1 MKFSLSVAA
10 LAAIC
15 HVVQGLEINLEWDI
29 GEGTS
34 DVSSAS
40 SLLRFTSDTAPELT
54 EWVPLGWD
62 HGSLSLQR
70 RNNSESFIVM
80 QLTPPTSRHQ
90 AILGKTSDISTP
102 ASHAT
107 PQGPSQV
114 MLEAQVE
121 LTPSAPYYFKVDA
134 HHDIRRNRTTYEGL
148 YSTGEKWMYLGSLI
162 LQHPVGNATVQGAQ
176 STSVNDELARV
187 LSVMATS
194 SPPAATSSA
203 AKDSDEDDDKDS
215 DDSDSDD
222 DKERKGK
229 EMFNRGKQMF
239 EVEDSFEDFVRDGYH
254 ELRAQA
260 REPETAVPPTSTVAH
275 KVNRAAS
282 NTDSDSD
289 SDSDSD
295 TESSAP
301 KSTPSKISVASSAE
315 QLARVKNPITF
326 PEIPP
331 FPRMY
336 SGIRRLDGGS
346 HTDLR
351 AGVFK
356 SFELRSRLGETFYI
370 GRAHAFLYD
379 SKNDDLAAVRHYF
392 LASSYLLTID
402 GPKEV
407 EDIIETETET
417 VVVAAESDLPASDS
431 PRSD

>member
-1 MKFSLSVAA
+1 MKFCIVAA
-10 LAAIC
+10 LAAVC
-15 HVVQGLEINLEWDI
+15 RVAHGLEINLEWDI

-70 RNNSESFIVM
+70 RNSSEAFIVM

-90 AILGKTSDISTP
+90 AILGRTSDISTP

-114 MLEAQVE
+114 MLEARVE
-121 LTPSAPYYFKVDA
+121 LIPSAPYYFKVDA

-148 YSTGEKWMYLGSLI
+148 YSTDDKWMYLGSLI
-162 LQHPVGNATVQGAQ
+162 LQHPVGNETVHAAQ
-176 STSVNDELARV
+176 SAADELARV
-187 LSVMATS
+187 IGAMATS

-203 AKDSDEDDDKDS
+203 VKDSDDYS

-222 DKERKGK
+222 ENDKAK
-229 EMFNRGKQMF
+229 EMFDRGKQML
-239 EVEDSFEDFVRDGYH
+239 EVDDSFEDFVQDGYQ

-260 REPETAVPPTSTVAH
+260 REPETAVPPASTVAH
-275 KVNRAAS
+275 KINRAVTT
-282 NTDSDSD
+282 NTDSD

-295 TESSAP
+295 TESDAP
-301 KSTPSKISVASSAE
+301 KSSSASDASSAE
-315 QLARVKNPITF
+315 QQARVKNPITF

-351 AGVFK
+351 AGVYK
-356 SFELRSRLGETFYI
+356 SFELHSRLGETFYV
-370 GRAHAFLYD
+370 GRARAFLYD
-379 SKNDDLAAVRHYF
+379 SQNGDLAAVRHYY

-407 EDIIETETET
+407 EDSIEIET
-417 VVVAAESDLPASDS
+417 VVVAAESDMPNSDS
-431 PRSD
+431 PQSG

>member
-1 MKFSLSVAA
+1 MKFSIVAA
-10 LAAIC
+10 IAAVCRIA
-15 HVVQGLEINLEWDI
+15 HGLEINLEWDI

-62 HGSLSLQR
+62 HGSLGLQR

-80 QLTPPTSRHQ
+80 QLTPPTSRYQ

-114 MLEAQVE
+114 MLEARVE

-148 YSTGEKWMYLGSLI
+148 YSTGDKWMYLGSLI
-162 LQHPVGNATVQGAQ
+162 LQHPVGNDTVHAAQ
-176 STSVNDELARV
+176 SAGDELARV
-187 LSVMATS
+187 LSAMATS

-203 AKDSDEDDDKDS
+203 AKDSDDDS

-222 DKERKGK
+222 EKD
-229 EMFNRGKQMF
+229 RGKQMF
-239 EVEDSFEDFVRDGYH
+239 EVEDSFEDFVRDGYQ

-260 REPETAVPPTSTVAH
+260 REPETAVPPASTAAH
-275 KVNRAAS
+275 KINRAAATS
-282 NTDSDSD
+282 TDSDSD

-295 TESSAP
+295 IESDAP
-301 KSTPSKISVASSAE
+301 KSKKSTKSKASDASNDDASDASSAE
-315 QLARVKNPITF
+315 QQARVKNPITF

-351 AGVFK
+351 AGVYK
-356 SFELRSRLGETFYI
+356 SFELRSRLGETFYV

-379 SKNDDLAAVRHYF
+379 SQNGDLAAVRHYF

-407 EDIIETETET
+407 EDIIETET
-417 VVVAAESDLPASDS
+417 VVVAAESDLPQSDS
-431 PRSD
+431 PQSDSPQSD